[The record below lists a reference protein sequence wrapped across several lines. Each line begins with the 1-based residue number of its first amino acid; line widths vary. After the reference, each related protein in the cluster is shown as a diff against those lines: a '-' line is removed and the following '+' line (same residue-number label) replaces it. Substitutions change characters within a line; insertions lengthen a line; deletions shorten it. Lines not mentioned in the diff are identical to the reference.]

1 MHNVPMKNAV
11 VLLSGGLDSSTVFA
25 LAKQEGFA
33 IYALSFDYGQRN
45 SPELLAAKNIAD
57 QLGAKEHRI
66 CSLDLRLFGGS
77 ALTDAIDVQS
87 HADVTPGVIPNTYVP
102 ARNTIML
109 SIALGYAEVIN
120 AHDIFFGANIQDYSG
135 YPDCRPAYIEA
146 FEHMANLA
154 TKAATEAGQQ
164 IKIHAPLVNL
174 SKADIIKKGQSLNVP
189 YADTFSCYNPVN
201 NLACGKCSACF
212 YRQKGFMDAA
222 IKDPTR
228 YAHQSEEPISGNK

>member
-1 MHNVPMKNAV
+1 MHNIPMKNAV
-11 VLLSGGLDSSTVFA
+11 VLLSGGLDSSTVLA

-45 SPELLAAKNIAD
+45 SPELLAANNIAKR
-57 QLGAKEHRI
+57 LGATEHKV

-77 ALTDAIDVQS
+77 ALTDAIDVKS
-87 HADVTPGVIPNTYVP
+87 HADITPGVIPNTYVP

-109 SIALGYAEVIN
+109 SIALGYSEAIN
-120 AHDIFFGANIQDYSG
+120 AHDIFFGANIHDYSG

-146 FEHMANLA
+146 FERMANLA

-174 SKADIIKKGQSLNVP
+174 SKADIIKKGQRLNVP
-189 YADTFSCYNPVN
+189 YAETFSCYNPIE

-212 YRQKGFMDAA
+212 YRQKGFNDAG
-222 IKDPTR
+222 IKDPTN
-228 YAHQSEEPISGNK
+228 YAKPNE